1 MRDMS
6 AICEALLRYSPNI
19 VNIVDRNGNYVEVSQ
34 TTADLLG
41 LSREKLRGSNFY
53 DVLPASVAEKFMSAL
68 AELQRT
74 QVPIHKT
81 DIIKDANGDEK
92 VFESWI
98 FPVEKKGNEIELF
111 GSIAVDITA
120 SHQSSEN
127 LLYAHDMFRY
137 IIEHMRCA
145 VAVHDRDLRYIYV
158 SKRYLDEYGAKEAD
172 VIGRHHYD
180 VFPDLPEKW
189 REVHKRALAGEVCSA
204 DDDPYVRDDGS
215 MDWTRWECRPWYEA
229 DGSIGGL
236 IVYTEVIT
244 EQKAMTEELLQARKL
259 ESIGRLAGGVAHDF
273 NNMLAVISGYTDMA
287 LLQLAD
293 SPDRQLFNN
302 LREVKIAA
310 ERSAELTR
318 QLLAFAR
325 QQTIAP
331 KELDINKAVGFLLKM
346 LGRLIGENI
355 DLEWKPGADL
365 KKIFMDPSQ
374 LDQILTNMCI
384 NAQDA
389 IKTSGKVTIE
399 TADVFF
405 DEAYCRQHLEFLP
418 GEYVM
423 LAVSDNGCGM
433 EKEILKK
440 VFEPFF
446 TTKEMGKGT
455 GLGLATV
462 YGIVRQN
469 KGFINAYSEPGQ
481 GTTFKIYLPPY
492 HSSEEPVVERK
503 VGTVLSGNETLLL
516 VEDEPSILNMIKSM
530 LEIQGYTVLASTK
543 PQEAIRLARENPDGI
558 DLLLTDVVMPEMNGR
573 ELTKQLHDF
582 YPQMKTLYMSGYTA
596 NVIAHH
602 GVLDNGVNFIH
613 KPFSQSELSHKI
625 REALEAI
632 V

>member
-1 MRDMS
+1 
-6 AICEALLRYSPNI
+6 
-19 VNIVDRNGNYVEVSQ
+19 
-34 TTADLLG
+34 
-41 LSREKLRGSNFY
+41 
-53 DVLPASVAEKFMSAL
+53 
-68 AELQRT
+68 
-74 QVPIHKT
+74 
-81 DIIKDANGDEK
+81 
-92 VFESWI
+92 
-98 FPVEKKGNEIELF
+98 VEKKGNEIELF

-120 SHQSSEN
+120 SHKSSEN
-127 LLYAHDMFRY
+127 LRYAHDMFRY
-137 IIEHMRCA
+137 IIEHVRCA

-158 SKRYLDEYGAKEAD
+158 SKRYLDEYGVKEAD
-172 VIGRHHYD
+172 IIGRHHYD
-180 VFPDLPEKW
+180 VFPELPEKW
-189 REVHKRALAGEVCSA
+189 REIHKRVLAGEVCSA
-204 DDDPYVRDDGS
+204 DDDLYVRADGS
-215 MDWTRWECRPWYEA
+215 KDWTRWECRPWHEA

-244 EQKAMTEELLQARKL
+244 EQKAMAEELLQSRKL

-287 LLQLAD
+287 LLQLAN

-355 DLEWKPGADL
+355 DLEWKPGTDL

-384 NAQDA
+384 NARDA
-389 IKTSGKVTIE
+389 IKNNGKVTIE

-433 EKEILKK
+433 EKEVLKK

-492 HSSEEPVVERK
+492 HSHEEPAVERK

-530 LEIQGYTVLASTK
+530 LEMQGYTVLASTK
-543 PQEAIRLARENPDGI
+543 PLEAIRLARENPESI

-613 KPFSQSELSHKI
+613 KPFSRSELSHKI